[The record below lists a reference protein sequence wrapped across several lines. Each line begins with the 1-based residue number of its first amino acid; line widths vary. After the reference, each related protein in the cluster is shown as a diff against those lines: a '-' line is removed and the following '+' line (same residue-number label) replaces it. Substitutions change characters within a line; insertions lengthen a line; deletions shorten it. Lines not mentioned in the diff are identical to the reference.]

1 MGEWD
6 YINNKDGVNKVLKS
20 RVDECAPFEN
30 VYTLQ
35 LLKYVLP
42 LTASFFPEPMIK
54 TGAFLFPI
62 FTI

>member
-30 VYTLQ
+30 VYTLA
-35 LLKYVLP
+35 LRGCV
-42 LTASFFPEPMIK
+42 MIAEK
-54 TGAFLFPI
+54 RTGAGAEKWNNITF
-62 FTI
+62 